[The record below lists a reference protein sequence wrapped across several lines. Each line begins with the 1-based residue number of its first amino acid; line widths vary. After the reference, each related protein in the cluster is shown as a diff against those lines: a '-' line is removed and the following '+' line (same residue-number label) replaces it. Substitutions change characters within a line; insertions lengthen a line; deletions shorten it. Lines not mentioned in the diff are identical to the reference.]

1 MPYSACD
8 GEQEGGGAGK
18 LMSRVALQ
26 EEHPDSRVK
35 KDRSEQGEPES
46 KQEVGRAPQ
55 GTLSL

>member
-1 MPYSACD
+1 M